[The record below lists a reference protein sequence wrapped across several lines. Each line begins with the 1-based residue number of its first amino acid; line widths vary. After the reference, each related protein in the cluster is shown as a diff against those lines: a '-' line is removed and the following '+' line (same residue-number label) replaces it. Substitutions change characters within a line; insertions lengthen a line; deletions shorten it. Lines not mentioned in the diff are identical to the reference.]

1 MEITRHAEIRA
12 FERFGWNCLEL
23 KNKAELSLTDGM
35 YIFFDEV
42 LEEIFSSCKKN
53 GGLPYLYEGVI
64 FVFDGIK
71 LVTVYPLNGRIL

>member
-12 FERFGWNCLEL
+12 HERFGWDCAEL
-23 KNKAELSLTDGM
+23 RRKAELSLTDGI

-42 LEEIFSSCKKN
+42 LENIFESCKKN
-53 GGLPYLYEGVI
+53 GGLPYYYEGAV

-71 LVTVYPLNGRIL
+71 LVTVYPLMGRYL